1 MNKVQRLF
9 CVITLLS
16 SLASAWGQR
25 GLADCG
31 GLFLLDQT
39 DQSFSAFRC
48 NATDSIIK
56 NNVMVYGGYGYLEWD
71 AFWNNGWLLEAQNKE
86 HFGQGGFRG
95 DSRYLSL
102 GADFSL
108 SSTREYVSGT
118 STLKLPDSLFYA
130 KASLSRL
137 NNQLLTLTWIAE
149 DSSDLLDTVSGNWET
164 KALKKELSL
173 GMVYRKHH
181 VNARGSLITTKRA
194 SLGENHYSIRDSS
207 IIYTG
212 LLKYDYHFDKSRF
225 SLQWDHINL
234 QSYIYGIKKD
244 DEDTKRFLYLPIE
257 MQYNKIEAR
266 YFYTDFEFHI
276 TYGDVAIQI
285 PQETRRFFETLSPNR
300 ILDNSMTQVMSF
312 SFYKKNYRITG
323 DLDAYWL
330 EASLRYSLKKE
341 IGRWH
346 WEPALGI
353 DFYRVQGD
361 MNIIKTNESSNI
373 FGGYSSKEYYVG
385 RFTFVG
391 ANVKIASRFES
402 PARRFFLDF
411 SLGQLIPFY
420 FHYIMNEIN
429 TDSPTENLDSN
440 DSTNTKYRP
449 FRDGFSTRI
458 QLGVSF

>member
-1 MNKVQRLF
+1 MNNIQRLF
-9 CVITLLS
+9 CAIALLS
-16 SLASAWGQR
+16 SLACAWNQR

-39 DQSFSAFRC
+39 DLSFSVFRC
-48 NATDSIIK
+48 NATDSVIK
-56 NNVMVYGGYGYLEWD
+56 NNIMVYGGYGFVQGN
-71 AFWNNGWLLEAQNKE
+71 AAWNNDWLLEWKKKD
-86 HFGQGGFRG
+86 HYGQGGFRG

-102 GADFSL
+102 AADFEFGQA
-108 SSTREYVSGT
+108 RESYSVTSG
-118 STLKLPDSLFYA
+118 LKLPDSSFYA
-130 KASLSRL
+130 SGSISRE
-137 NNQLLTLTWIAE
+137 NNQIFNLTWTPE
-149 DSSDLLDTVSGNWET
+149 DSFQYIDTISGNWESNL
-164 KALKKELSL
+164 LKKEFNL
-173 GMVYRKHH
+173 GMIYHQHH
-181 VNARGSLITTKRA
+181 LYSSVSLMDSKRA
-194 SLGENHYSIRDSS
+194 SLEDNHYSIRDSS
-207 IIYTG
+207 MIYTG

-300 ILDNSMTQVMSF
+300 ILDKSITQVISF
-312 SFYKKNYRITG
+312 SFYQKNYRITG
-323 DLDAYWL
+323 DLNAYWL
-330 EASLRYSLKKE
+330 EASLRYSFKKE

-346 WEPALGI
+346 WKPAIGI

-391 ANVKIASRFES
+391 ANANIASRFES

-420 FHYIMNEIN
+420 FHYMMNEIN
-429 TDSPTENLDSN
+429 TDSPTENLDSS
-440 DSTNTKYRP
+440 DFTNAKYKP
-449 FRDGFSTRI
+449 FHDGFSMHI